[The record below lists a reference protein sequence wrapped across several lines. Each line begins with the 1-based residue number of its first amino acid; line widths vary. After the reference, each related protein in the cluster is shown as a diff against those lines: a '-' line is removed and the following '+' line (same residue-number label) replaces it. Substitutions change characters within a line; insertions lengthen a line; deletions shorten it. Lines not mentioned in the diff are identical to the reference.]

1 MTSPWAAFKMSPT
14 MTFSSSQL
22 PRILFLALFLLSF
35 SASRLFA
42 QSDLGL
48 AGSLESNHQTH
59 FYKDPTKAC
68 MLGFFPGFLIHGEG
82 HFYAGDSLMG
92 SALLTGEILSLASI
106 GTGLIIKSDPS
117 TFSGGILGNS
127 ANATQVGSNMI
138 IGGAVL
144 FAVTW
149 VVDMAHAPIV
159 ADDYNHE
166 FDLQP
171 VASINS
177 DHQLTLALATHF

>member
-1 MTSPWAAFKMSPT
+1 
-14 MTFSSSQL
+14 MTFFSFKIF
-22 PRILFLALFLLSF
+22 RVFLLSIFLLSF
-35 SASRLFA
+35 SGSRLFA

-59 FYKDPTKAC
+59 FYKDPTKAF
-68 MLGFFPGFLIHGEG
+68 MVAFFPGFLIHGYG
-82 HFYAGDSLMG
+82 HFYAGDNLMG
-92 SALLTGEILSLASI
+92 SALLTGEVLSLASI

-117 TFSGGILGNS
+117 TFSGGILGDS

-138 IGGAVL
+138 IGGAIL

-171 VASINS
+171 VASLSN
-177 DHQLTLALATHF
+177 HQLTLALATQF